1 MFGKRKKEID
11 TLGYEALW
19 RTTEDIADV
28 GDQAVEGIHE
38 FLIDYRIPERARK
51 DAAKVALKGVYEER
65 RSEAQ
70 HEIMDLEARQ
80 ERELEELRE
89 RQRKER
95 DQAENSI
102 TILRERFKMTK
113 A

>member
-1 MFGKRKKEID
+1 MFGRKKKELD
-11 TLGYEALW
+11 LLSYQELW
-19 RTTEDIADV
+19 ETTEDLSY
-28 GDQAVEGIHE
+28 GDQAAQGVHE
-38 FLIDYRIPERARK
+38 FLSDQRIPERARK
-51 DAAKVALKGVYEER
+51 DASKVALKGVYEER
-65 RSEAQ
+65 KSYAEQ
-70 HEIMDLEARQ
+70 EIMDLEARQ